1 MKKKEAIRLYKF
13 SDGKLILLVK
23 EKVAFMRRDAAGF
36 VPYGITAAN
45 VTSLETSNNTFS
57 NFITDTESASDQT
70 GATTLKDN
78 KAEQVRV
85 EIRNVM
91 ARAERKY
98 GAGSAKYDKFGTQTL
113 SKQSDAELLVTAKR
127 VVRVGTSL
135 LSELTANGLTA
146 AMLTAITTLAT
157 EFETLLVDQQ
167 LKIADRDIIQEDR
180 VEMGNAIYTILV
192 DFCNTGRNIWETSD
206 VAKYND
212 YIIYDTPTGEPLPP
226 VTP

>member
-1 MKKKEAIRLYKF
+1 VNSLR
-13 SDGKLILLVK
+13 SGK
-23 EKVAFMRRDAAGF
+23 
-36 VPYGITAAN
+36 Y
-45 VTSLETSNNTFS
+45 
-57 NFITDTESASDQT
+57 
-70 GATTLKDN
+70 
-78 KAEQVRV
+78 
-85 EIRNVM
+85 
-91 ARAERKY
+91 Y
-98 GAGSAKYDKFGTQTL
+98 KFGTQTL

-127 VVRVGTSL
+127 VVRVGTTL

-192 DFCNTGRNIWETSD
+192 DFCNTDRNIWETSD

-212 YIIYDTPTGEPLPP
+212 YIIYDTPTGEPEI